1 MSNNS
6 ELKSFLKKLALIIVV
21 FSIAIHFSWNYIES
35 SLGMSANANNANF
48 ENANINYLGN
58 TAAALSIRLGWI
70 NPSYNSTT
78 SVKSGNFNN
87 TNISINEV
95 LNNPNIW
102 QEKLIASNMINITTY
117 ANILQMDITKML
129 DNSSN
134 RKAALENHISLLDSY
149 YTKTK
154 DQLNIVTEQ
163 KKELSEILNN
173 STNNEKNAKNILQ
186 ESYTKLEYNGV
197 NNAID
202 DFLVAKNLTTR
213 AKIYMIYI
221 ERFEKSYKALQEK
234 NIKIS
239 EALKSNK
246 KAIIEKTTVTIPNS
260 GTSIMKELGVI
271 QSEAE
276 YKAKQALE

>member
-1 MSNNS
+1 
-6 ELKSFLKKLALIIVV
+6 
-21 FSIAIHFSWNYIES
+21 
-35 SLGMSANANNANF
+35 MSANANNANF

-78 SVKSGNFNN
+78 SVKSGNFNS

-117 ANILQMDITKML
+117 ANILQMDIAKML
-129 DNSSN
+129 DNSN
-134 RKAALENHISLLDSY
+134 DRKTTLENHISLLDSY
-149 YTKTK
+149 YNKTK
-154 DQLNIVTEQ
+154 DQLNIVSEQ

-197 NNAID
+197 DNAIN
-202 DFLVAKNLTTR
+202 DFLVAKNMTTR
-213 AKIYMIYI
+213 AKIYMIYL

-234 NIKIS
+234 NLKTS
-239 EALKSNK
+239 EVLKANK

-260 GTSIMKELGVI
+260 GTTIMKELGVI